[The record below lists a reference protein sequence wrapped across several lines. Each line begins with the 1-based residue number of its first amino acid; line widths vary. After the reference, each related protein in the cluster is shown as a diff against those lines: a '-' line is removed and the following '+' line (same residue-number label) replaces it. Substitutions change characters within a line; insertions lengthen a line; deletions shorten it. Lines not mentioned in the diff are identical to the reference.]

1 MPRFEILT
9 SEKHPN
15 ITVAERYGEDCGN
28 NVHMIPVVVTELAPL
43 IAHYPVVIGKDG
55 ETGGF
60 MLAAVTG
67 VVEGENLFLEGQK
80 WGAAYQP
87 LHAQRGPFAVQES
100 GDPDNPSLLVRIDLD
115 DPRVTEDGG
124 ERLFDD
130 DTNQTEYMRR
140 KNAILATI
148 VDGMGKTD
156 AFLSECSD
164 NDLIEP
170 VQLQLSF
177 KDQSNIRF
185 EGLYSI
191 NQDKLAAMTGE
202 ALENFHAAGHLRAA
216 HYLTGSIGQIQN
228 LVMRK
233 NARL

>member
-9 SEKHPN
+9 SEQHPD
-15 ITVAERYGEDCGN
+15 ITVAERYGADCGN
-28 NVHMIPVVVTELAPL
+28 DVHMIPVVVTELAPL
-43 IAHYPVVIGKDG
+43 VAHYPVVIGKDG

-67 VVEGENLFLEGQK
+67 VVEGENLFLDGQQ
-80 WGAAYQP
+80 WRAAYQP
-87 LHAQRGPFAVQES
+87 LHAQRGPFAVQET

-115 DPRVTEDGG
+115 DPRVSGDGG
-124 ERLFDD
+124 ERLFDESA
-130 DTNQTEYMRR
+130 NQTDYMRR

-156 AFLSECSD
+156 AFLTACSEL
-164 NDLIEP
+164 DLIEP

-185 EGLYSI
+185 DGLYSI
-191 NQDKLAAMTGE
+191 NQEKLAALTGD
-202 ALENFHAAGHLRAA
+202 ALEKFHAAGHLRSA
-216 HYLTGSIGQIQN
+216 HFLTGSIAQIQN